1 MSPLALIEVL
11 ERDGQVRQSHPVPAW
26 PLRIGRALDNDL
38 VISDPHVAAHHLR
51 IDAGDSGLALQ
62 VGETGNGASIDRRR
76 LRGGE
81 RATLAEA
88 GEPPLI
94 TLGRTRLRLR
104 LPGHALAPELPLVV
118 PARLG
123 SWLPLAVAAVA
134 LMLGLLFA
142 TWLDADPDTFARS
155 AAGMAMGAL
164 IFAALWCGGWALVSR
179 IFTRQAQLGW
189 HVRVLVFAS
198 LAYLVVE
205 TAPVWLSFMFDWP
218 WIADYGFVAVYVVAG
233 TALYYHLLAVEPARP
248 RLMRAVGVLAA
259 VAGIGLALWFNHQRS
274 DRFGED
280 LYMSHLLPPAFRLA
294 RPMPVDRFIGTLAP
308 LQAELDRK
316 AKEPPR
322 GEEGDRDE

>member
-1 MSPLALIEVL
+1 MSTLALIEVL
-11 ERDGQVRQSHPVPAW
+11 ERDGQVRQSHPVSAW
-26 PLRIGRALDNDL
+26 PMRVGRALDNDL

-51 IDAGDSGLALQ
+51 LEPGDAGIAVQ
-62 VGETGNGASIDRRR
+62 VGETGNGAWLDRRR

-81 RATLAEA
+81 RVALGAA

-94 TLGRTRLRLR
+94 TIGRTRLRLR
-104 LPGHALAPELPLVV
+104 LPQHALAPELPLVA
-118 PARLG
+118 PARLR
-123 SWLPLAVAAVA
+123 SWLPLAIAALA
-134 LMLGLLFA
+134 LLLGLLFA
-142 TWLDADPDTFARS
+142 TWLDADPENFVRS
-155 AAGMAMGAL
+155 AAGVAMGAL

-179 IFTRQAQLGW
+179 IFTRHAQLGW

-205 TAPVWLSFMFDWP
+205 TVPVWLSFMFDWT
-218 WIADYGFVAVYVVAG
+218 WIADFGFVAVYLVAG

-248 RLMRAVGVLAA
+248 KLMRAVGALAA
-259 VAGIGLALWFNHQRS
+259 IAGIGLALWFNHQRG

-280 LYMSHLLPPAFRLA
+280 LYMSHLLPPAFRFA
-294 RPMPVDRFIGTLAP
+294 RPMPVDAFVGTLAP

-322 GEEGDRDE
+322 GGGGDSDE